1 MRKRY
6 WNGWAISVL
15 VIATLSSGC
24 LHPRLDRGEELIN
37 HPQFEAAA
45 TAAPDWVAEALD
57 IIVEL
62 EAEIERK

>member
-1 MRKRY
+1 MKRRSSNV
-6 WNGWAISVL
+6 WLLSVA
-15 VIATLSSGC
+15 VTLLLSTGC

-62 EAEIERK
+62 EAEVERK